1 MIFIYISRAG
11 AGKDSF
17 FIWTRVKAEAEE
29 LFNNMKGKQFKDCY
43 NMRPSIMKYTNEMK
57 NVNITQNIYSAFCQL
72 ANAMNCGNLIED
84 IGKCMISLCFKGY
97 EKQILECKDIDI
109 CAKRLNK

>member
-1 MIFIYISRAG
+1 MTFIYISRAG

-43 NMRPSIMKYTNEMK
+43 NMRPSIMKYTKEMK
-57 NVNITQNIYSAFCQL
+57 NVNITQKIYSAFSQL

>member
-57 NVNITQNIYSAFCQL
+57 NVNITQNIYSAFC
-72 ANAMNCGNLIED
+72 
-84 IGKCMISLCFKGY
+84 
-97 EKQILECKDIDI
+97 
-109 CAKRLNK
+109 